1 MATDIYQYLQEIQE
15 GRYGVDIRIPIYN
28 ALAILADENAETIDR
43 ASDGYPVNSP
53 VLSDYDI
60 SEELYVIAHSIT
72 GSEVKDAIY
81 SALDKLDHLAKESRT
96 VMTGLTG
103 ISLADVSRPTSHDD
117 YISGLTGTMGETDFE
132 TLKDFLLASGLFT
145 DVTYEEVEGSSK
157 GLTIYVGENVL
168 AELKYVLDWTQE
180 EASWFY
186 NLVVHTN
193 GTLSDDTLSFPREQS
208 DVILQYSLAPQSA
221 IRTSHGVII
230 TCETNSIAFSR
241 NTNGGISVS
250 CGYDVEKFS
259 TVPDVKRRIRTFTR
273 SSTIST
279 DGGVGHSRINS
290 NVCTLTPLVSEGD
303 GVISEM
309 LYGITA
315 GNILYTDGVVAFG
328 DRRLYL
334 SNDMF
339 AIEI

>member
-1 MATDIYQYLQEIQE
+1 MADIYQYLQEIQE

-28 ALAILADENAETIDR
+28 ALAILADENATVIET
-43 ASDGYPVNSP
+43 AANGYPINSP

-60 SEELYVIAHSIT
+60 SEELYTIDHAIS
-72 GSEVKDAIY
+72 GAEVKDAIH
-81 SALDKLDHLAKESRT
+81 SALEKLENLAKESRT

-103 ISLADVSRPTSHDD
+103 ISLANVSRPTSHDD
-117 YISGLTGTMGETDFE
+117 YISNLTGTMGDTDFT
-132 TLKDFLLASGLFT
+132 TLREFLLASGLFT
-145 DVTYEEVEGSSK
+145 DVVYEEVEGSSK
-157 GLTIYVGENVL
+157 GLTIYVGEDIL

-193 GTLSDDTLSFPREQS
+193 GTLSDNTLSFPREPS
-208 DVILQYSLAPQSA
+208 NIILQYSLAPQSA
-221 IRTSHGVII
+221 IRSNHGVII

-250 CGYDVEKFS
+250 CGYDVEAFS

-290 NVCTLTPLVSEGD
+290 SVCTLTPLASEGD
-303 GVISEM
+303 GAISEM

-315 GNILYTDGVVAFG
+315 GNILYTDGIVAFG